1 MNHDHGCNRWSW
13 IKIDWILDQK
23 SYELLWTAFSQQGHF
38 SVCLVQ
44 PTNWG
49 LWTHSLSLTWEP
61 VRYANEQSHANH
73 LLNQSLCFSHLRF
86 GKPYRRWL
94 HIELSPPPCSPIHM
108 LRSIRT
114 LIQGS
119 LTSDISCLM
128 IWGGT
133 EVRIVEIKCTINV
146 LESSP
151 KPPTPW
157 SLEKLSSM
165 KLVCGAKEVALV
177 AQNVTSLHIGSLWL
191 SLGKMRSLEWAL
203 I

>member
-1 MNHDHGCNRWSW
+1 MNHDHGCNGWSW

-23 SYELLWTAFSQQGHF
+23 SYELLRTAFSPAGTFQ
-38 SVCLVQ
+38 CLFG
-44 PTNWG
+44 PCDSNWG

-94 HIELSPPPCSPIHM
+94 HIKLSPPCSPIHV

-114 LIQGS
+114 LVQGS
-119 LTSDISCLM
+119 LASDISCLM

-133 EVRIVEIKCTINV
+133 EVRIVELKCTINV

-151 KPPTPW
+151 KPPTPR

-165 KLVCGAKEVALV
+165 KRPRRQRGCPSSSECDLFAYRVTVAF
-177 AQNVTSLHIGSLWL
+177 I
-191 SLGKMRSLEWAL
+191 R
-203 I
+203 

>member
-1 MNHDHGCNRWSW
+1 MNHDHSCNGWSW
-13 IKIDWILDQK
+13 ITIDWILDQK
-23 SYELLWTAFSQQGHF
+23 SYELLWTAFGPAGMFQ
-38 SVCLVQ
+38 CLFG
-44 PTNWG
+44 PCNSKWG
-49 LWTHSLSLTWEP
+49 LWTHSISITWEP
-61 VRYANEQSHANH
+61 LGMQMSNPPPTTYWIRVCVSVTWGLGSLIGDGYI
-73 LLNQSLCFSHLRF
+73 LNCN
-86 GKPYRRWL
+86 
-94 HIELSPPPCSPIHM
+94 PCSPIHV

-114 LIQGS
+114 LVQGF

-133 EVRIVEIKCTINV
+133 EVIIVEIKCTINV

-151 KPPTPW
+151 KPPAPP

-165 KLVCGAKEVALV
+165 KLISGAKEVALI
-177 AQNVTSLHIGSLWL
+177 AQNVTSLHIRSLWF